1 MKKLSLKFVIICAI
15 IIYIIALVAFHLDYE
30 YLKYG
35 LYEESSIITVSTV
48 VYLFVISAFIGIVEY
63 AQKQKSTD
71 GETENTIEIENAVS
85 LEPVKE
91 KMQTQTDVKSESE
104 PLISNDEDSRY
115 TGTGIIGLKNYTD
128 FCQIIGILAV
138 LSGVLYIIYAIAC
151 SGYSSIFIIL
161 AIYLITGGIG
171 CFILSVLLKAITT
184 ITKAAK
190 LYIDINEKEEEKEE
204 EK

>member
-104 PLISNDEDSRY
+104 PLINNDEDSRY
-115 TGTGIIGLKNYTD
+115 TGTGIMGLKNYTD
-128 FCQIIGILAV
+128 FCQIIGILAITAGV
-138 LSGVLYIIYAIAC
+138 VYLYNAVDFTPHWLTFVTLSIY
-151 SGYSSIFIIL
+151 FIIS
-161 AIYLITGGIG
+161 GIG
-171 CFILSVLLKAITT
+171 CFILSALLKAIIT

-190 LYIDINEKEEEKEE
+190 LYIDINQKEEEKEE

>member
-1 MKKLSLKFVIICAI
+1 MLKN
-15 IIYIIALVAFHLDYE
+15 
-30 YLKYG
+30 K
-35 LYEESSIITVSTV
+35 
-48 VYLFVISAFIGIVEY
+48 
-63 AQKQKSTD
+63 KSTD

-91 KMQTQTDVKSESE
+91 KVQTQTDVKSESE
-104 PLISNDEDSRY
+104 PLISNDEDSHY
-115 TGTGIIGLKNYTD
+115 IGTGIIGLKNYTD

-151 SGYSSIFIIL
+151 SDYSSIFIIL

-171 CFILSVLLKAITT
+171 CFILSALLKAITT

>member
-71 GETENTIEIENAVS
+71 GETENTIEIGNAVS

-91 KMQTQTDVKSESE
+91 KVQTQTDVKSESE

-115 TGTGIIGLKNYTD
+115 IGTGIIGLKNYTD

-151 SGYSSIFIIL
+151 SDYSPIFIIL

-171 CFILSVLLKAITT
+171 CFILSALLKAITT